1 MPKKEEIC
9 VACCGGC
16 VAMNFMIMSIV
27 TGSFAVNKFYSFDA
41 YAATGSNVLA
51 GVYDMGR
58 DWDRKTFTDIEVID
72 ARDGPCAE
80 GWEPAYERT
89 YYGMDVACDCLGKY
103 GKYLN
108 T

>member
-1 MPKKEEIC
+1 M
-9 VACCGGC
+9 
-16 VAMNFMIMSIV
+16 
-27 TGSFAVNKFYSFDA
+27 
-41 YAATGSNVLA
+41 LA

-72 ARDGPCAE
+72 SRDGPCAE

-103 GKYLN
+103 G